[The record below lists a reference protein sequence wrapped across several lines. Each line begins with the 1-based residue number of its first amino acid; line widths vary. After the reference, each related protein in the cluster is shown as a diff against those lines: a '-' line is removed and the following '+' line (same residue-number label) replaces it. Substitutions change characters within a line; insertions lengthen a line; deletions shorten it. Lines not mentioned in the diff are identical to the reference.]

1 MCVFTCVCVCE
12 RERES
17 VCVHVC
23 IESSAPPGKGM
34 PAKWQM
40 VGINLA
46 KSLSPSTSTP
56 PTWLPTLP
64 RVYFPPRTRSA
75 HCLLRRIFSPHLP
88 NSPARWLYI
97 RFKQLCFATPYATL
111 SLCLHRPDYVRYR
124 FPKRKY
130 HWLKT
135 NKLKEQDARLSL
147 KIGSDPFEVWVIK
160 ATPVVVGENDRC
172 LDFHSLLANSKR
184 N

>member
-1 MCVFTCVCVCE
+1 M
-12 RERES
+12 
-17 VCVHVC
+17 CVHVC

-97 RFKQLCFATPYATL
+97 RFKQLRYPPRVPGRRCATL

-124 FPKRKY
+124 FPERKY
-130 HWLKT
+130 HRLKT

-147 KIGSDPFEVWVIK
+147 KTGSDPFDVWVIK
-160 ATPVVVGENDRC
+160 ATLVVVGENDRC
-172 LDFHSLLANSKR
+172 LNFYSLLANSQH